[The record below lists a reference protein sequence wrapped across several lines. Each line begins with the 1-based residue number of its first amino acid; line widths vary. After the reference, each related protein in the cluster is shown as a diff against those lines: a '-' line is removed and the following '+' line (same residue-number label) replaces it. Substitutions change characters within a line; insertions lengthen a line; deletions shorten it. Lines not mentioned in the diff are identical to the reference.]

1 MHAADLLQIPRKLH
15 SHFDAKNIK
24 FIYQLLG
31 VTKKR
36 KTSLKI
42 NA

>member
-24 FIYQLLG
+24 FIYQLPDVPQDLFE
-31 VTKKR
+31 
-36 KTSLKI
+36 
-42 NA
+42 N